1 MKKRC
6 IVSIVLLILTIKF
19 STAQKY
25 QPGYIITNQLDT
37 VLGLLNN
44 RSYVEN
50 ADGCEFKKSN
60 EDKVVYY
67 KPFEINSYRFTD
79 GKYYISKEVT
89 IDSIAQKVFL
99 EYLVKG
105 KANIYYLRNPQGEY
119 YFIQKENESMIP
131 LTAEKYYMNY
141 DESNNKWITTKNEN
155 SSNIGESKKYIGTIK
170 YVLRDAP
177 GLYDEIDKSQLD
189 HSDLIKLAVDYHKFI
204 CNDES
209 CIIYEK
215 KVKSSISLA
224 LTGTVGVIKYS
235 SANAGETNFSN
246 IKLQLYGITLID
258 QMPLLNERISFRPSI
273 LFGTSNFK
281 VTDMKSAD
289 EKVIS
294 YLSAFNFDI
303 PLLFQYYIVKH
314 KRFKVYYSL
323 GPHIEYTNIH
333 LDSAYYY
340 RDIRRFST
348 TASSNDYYI
357 SQFKGIYIG
366 ASTSAG
372 MILSIAERASFD
384 IGVNYSY
391 TAKFGT
397 SYRQLIGL
405 NFSLI
410 YELTHK

>member
-6 IVSIVLLILTIKF
+6 IVLIVLLILTIKF

-37 VLGLLNN
+37 AFGLLNN

-50 ADGCEFKKSN
+50 AVGCEFKKSS
-60 EDKVVYY
+60 EDKVVSY
-67 KPFEINSYRFTD
+67 KPFEINSYWFTD

-204 CNDES
+204 CNDEN
-209 CIIYEK
+209 CVVYEK
-215 KVKSSISLA
+215 STKTKMGLAITGMFGTQKYFKNSL
-224 LTGTVGVIKYS
+224 
-235 SANAGETNFSN
+235 AGETKNFDVQSF
-246 IKLQLYGITLID
+246 GISLIILTS
-258 QMPLLNERISFRPSI
+258 QLNERTALKPSVLI
-273 LFGTSNFK
+273 GKTNFHT
-281 VTDMKSAD
+281 V
-289 EKVIS
+289 S
-294 YLSAFNFDI
+294 Y
-303 PLLFQYYIVKH
+303 P
-314 KRFKVYYSL
+314 
-323 GPHIEYTNIH
+323 
-333 LDSAYYY
+333 
-340 RDIRRFST
+340 
-348 TASSNDYYI
+348 SSYQTFIIYYI
-357 SQFKGIYIG
+357 STHLDVPLLIQYDFIAKKRFSAYFNIG
-366 ASTSAG
+366 PLFEYSETKITSTHLQDDNSHITIDNKEGFEYYDKIFFGESANLG
-372 MILSIAERASFD
+372 AFYVISRKFFLDVSA
-384 IGVNYSY
+384 NYSL
-391 TAKFGT
+391 TIQTTGLNVNSINAV
-397 SYRQLIGL
+397 IGL
-405 NFSLI
+405 GYLFNSGQ
-410 YELTHK
+410 